1 MVMIPFLCLLTQLM
15 FPTLGAVEVKIE
27 LSGVRSE
34 QVNAKSPMMPTVKLG
49 DTFMLKIILS
59 GSQHNP
65 QINRSELPKKFRQS
79 SYHNSTNIQVTNGH
93 MQSSTTH
100 VFELEPLSE
109 GEFIIGPFTV
119 EGVKS
124 NAIQLRVRERSEAD
138 NDNENDEEESRSEQ
152 RAEFH
157 LRLASSGSDGFVGG
171 PLLVSR
177 VSLMRGQIQRSE
189 AEPFSCPNA
198 TIKKLPGDLS
208 RIETINNKQYRATEE
223 RYLVFPT
230 TPGTLTFPSQ
240 RFVYDYID
248 TEQRQRMHHPFG
260 FLMDQLMAFQTQRA
274 QGRTNTLTYQIKP
287 LPKLDTA
294 IDAVG
299 QFASY
304 TMRVDKQEVAANEP
318 ITLTISLS
326 GIGNFDEIPAPHL
339 KLPREMTVYPS
350 GSTMVN
356 EIDAHLKPGIKEFSY
371 VVQSQRPGTITIPEQ
386 EFSFFDTQVG
396 SVSRLKTAPI
406 QLAITPSTT
415 APAHVHVAEPK
426 KTEAT
431 EAVLPVRVAP
441 MHEKKIPWSIFFL
454 LFLLPFFVLWRS
466 GIELYKRLRKRA
478 TKVNSSDL
486 LGTEMAV
493 YFAKGDKN
501 AVGMAMR
508 RWIAERTRTSAA
520 FVTESFIEEKLDKAG
535 CLMSEIEQVKQ
546 VYFWTLGAQSRMP
559 VTESMIINVITILRK
574 L

>member
-1 MVMIPFLCLLTQLM
+1 M
-15 FPTLGAVEVKIE
+15 FGTLGAVEVKIE

-34 QVNAKSPMMPTVKLG
+34 QVNSKSPMMPTVTLG
-49 DTFMLKIILS
+49 DPFMLKIVLS

-79 SYHNSTNIQVTNGH
+79 SYHNSTNIQVINGY

-100 VFELEPLSE
+100 VFELEPLVE

-119 EGVKS
+119 EGVQS
-124 NAIQLRVRERSEAD
+124 NAIKIRVRERSEAD
-138 NDNENDEEESRSEQ
+138 GDIDNGDEEPRDEQ

-157 LRLASSGSDGFVGG
+157 LRLASSGSEGFVGG

-177 VSLMRGQIQRSE
+177 VSLIRGQVQRSE

-198 TIKKLPGDLS
+198 IIKKLPGDLS

-223 RYLVFPT
+223 RYLVFPNA
-230 TPGTLTFPSQ
+230 PGTLTFPAQ
-240 RFVYDYID
+240 RFIYDYID
-248 TEQRQRMHHPFG
+248 IEQRKRTHHPFG

-287 LPKLDTA
+287 LPHLDKA

-299 QFASY
+299 QFESY
-304 TMRVDKQEVAANEP
+304 TMRVDKNEVAANEP
-318 ITLTISLS
+318 VTLIVSLS

-356 EIDAHLKPGIKEFSY
+356 EIDTHLKPGVKEFSY

-386 EFSFFDTQVG
+386 EFTFFDTQTGKVNTLTTD
-396 SVSRLKTAPI
+396 SI
-406 QLAITPSTT
+406 QLSVTPSTT
-415 APAHVHVAEPK
+415 APLPVQPAEPK
-426 KTEAT
+426 KTEKT
-431 EAVLPVRVAP
+431 EIALPTRVAP
-441 MHEKKIPWSIFFL
+441 SQEQKIPWSIFFL
-454 LFLLPFFVLWRS
+454 LLILPFFVLWRS
-466 GIELYKRLRKRA
+466 VIELCKRLRKRA

-486 LGTEMAV
+486 LGTEMAA
-493 YFAKGDKN
+493 YFAKGDKA

-508 RWIAERTRTSAA
+508 RWIAERTGTSAA
-520 FVTESFIEEKLDKAG
+520 FVTESFIEEELTKAG
-535 CLMSEIEQVKQ
+535 CVVSEIEQVKQ

-559 VTESMIINVITILRK
+559 VTESMIVNVITILRK